1 MLRRSRSLDGKSVAS
16 RGKIHIGIS
25 GRRYPGWRGVF
36 YPERL
41 AQRRE
46 LEFASRQF
54 DTIELNGSFYSLQ
67 RPESFSRWHADSYFC
82 QQGLPLYNPHA
93 SVGHPGDTIPPMDKP
108 AEQDPRVYFAAER
121 TFLAWIRTGLGLM
134 GVGFAVSRFGLFLR
148 ELSAS
153 ASHLPAQ
160 TTGLSL
166 WSGVMLVALGVI
178 VTLSAVVRH
187 VQLVSE
193 LRSGSW
199 RAGRVSTDAVILG
212 LLLAAMGIAMALY
225 LTLVR

>member
-1 MLRRSRSLDGKSVAS
+1 M
-16 RGKIHIGIS
+16 
-25 GRRYPGWRGVF
+25 
-36 YPERL
+36 E
-41 AQRRE
+41 
-46 LEFASRQF
+46 
-54 DTIELNGSFYSLQ
+54 
-67 RPESFSRWHADSYFC
+67 
-82 QQGLPLYNPHA
+82 
-93 SVGHPGDTIPPMDKP
+93 KP

-153 ASHLPAQ
+153 HLPAQ

-166 WSGVMLVALGVI
+166 WSGVMLVALGVV
-178 VTLSAVVRH
+178 VTLSAVLRH
-187 VQLVSE
+187 VQLVRE
-193 LRSGSW
+193 LRSGTW

-212 LLLAAMGIAMALY
+212 LLLAAGGLTMAFY

>member
-1 MLRRSRSLDGKSVAS
+1 M
-16 RGKIHIGIS
+16 
-25 GRRYPGWRGVF
+25 
-36 YPERL
+36 EN
-41 AQRRE
+41 
-46 LEFASRQF
+46 
-54 DTIELNGSFYSLQ
+54 T
-67 RPESFSRWHADSYFC
+67 
-82 QQGLPLYNPHA
+82 
-93 SVGHPGDTIPPMDKP
+93 

-153 ASHLPAQ
+153 ANHLPAQ

-166 WSGVMLVALGVI
+166 WSGVLLVILGVV

-187 VQLVSE
+187 FQLVRE
-193 LRSGSW
+193 LRSGEW

-212 LLLAAMGIAMALY
+212 LVLAAFGIAMALY

>member
-1 MLRRSRSLDGKSVAS
+1 M
-16 RGKIHIGIS
+16 
-25 GRRYPGWRGVF
+25 
-36 YPERL
+36 E
-41 AQRRE
+41 
-46 LEFASRQF
+46 
-54 DTIELNGSFYSLQ
+54 N
-67 RPESFSRWHADSYFC
+67 
-82 QQGLPLYNPHA
+82 
-93 SVGHPGDTIPPMDKP
+93 P

-153 ASHLPAQ
+153 ASRLPAR

-178 VTLSAVVRH
+178 VTLSSVVRH
-187 VQLVSE
+187 FQLVRE
-193 LRSGSW
+193 LRSGAW
-199 RAGRVSTDAVILG
+199 QAGRVSTDAVILG
-212 LLLAAMGIAMALY
+212 LLLSAVGVAMALY

>member
-1 MLRRSRSLDGKSVAS
+1 M
-16 RGKIHIGIS
+16 
-25 GRRYPGWRGVF
+25 
-36 YPERL
+36 E
-41 AQRRE
+41 
-46 LEFASRQF
+46 
-54 DTIELNGSFYSLQ
+54 
-67 RPESFSRWHADSYFC
+67 
-82 QQGLPLYNPHA
+82 
-93 SVGHPGDTIPPMDKP
+93 KP

-153 ASHLPAQ
+153 HLPGQ

-166 WSGVMLVALGVI
+166 WSGVMLVALGVV
-178 VTLSAVVRH
+178 VTLSAVLRH
-187 VQLVSE
+187 VQLVRE
-193 LRSGSW
+193 LRSGTW

-212 LLLAAMGIAMALY
+212 LLLAAGGLTMAFY